1 MVGVHFE
8 EALGDDQGDKHQGD
22 ERLGDSFSGGG
33 FHYGAQPRINRF
45 PCQAWRADLSENPMF
60 SGLKSW
66 CENVGLCHAEGRVSC
81 TKRLTSELGQE
92 GGEERNDP
100 LCRAAYVAW
109 SHGAQL
115 QT

>member
-45 PCQAWRADLSENPMF
+45 PCQAWRAVL
-60 SGLKSW
+60 
-66 CENVGLCHAEGRVSC
+66 
-81 TKRLTSELGQE
+81 
-92 GGEERNDP
+92 
-100 LCRAAYVAW
+100 
-109 SHGAQL
+109 
-115 QT
+115 